1 NPDAYYLNVGR
12 GPIHDEAA
20 LVQALQS
27 GEIAGAGL
35 DVTELEPVSPDS
47 PLIGMENTII
57 TPHALCWTDECF
69 EDIARTAL
77 QSIVDVS
84 RGLRPVHVVNEV
96 AAVGLGVR

>member
-1 NPDAYYLNVGR
+1 MLTP
-12 GPIHDEAA
+12 EAA
-20 LVQALQS
+20 LAEALAR
-27 GEIAGAGL
+27 GTIADAGL
-35 DVTELEPVSPDS
+35 DVTEQEPIQADS

-84 RGLRPVHVVNEV
+84 KGVRPAHVVNE
-96 AAVGLGVR
+96 AAAEGLAARG